1 MIVGTVL
8 ASVELE
14 SDGSAVPMS
23 LLKKTLLDFLIPGGI
38 IFLAAL
44 GFLRPHGLPPW
55 VQGPVHAFPLIVLV
69 FGLFFGWYLSSS
81 RLVLSLIVLA
91 LADCALVRF
100 MPTDPAAEW
109 VGYVIFSA
117 VTLLV
122 PLNLIASSIMK
133 EEVLASWRGILRLA
147 PVLIQPFLV
156 WWLSLP
162 EQAAI
167 AQSFQLPLVPILS
180 DRWTM
185 IPQLALVAY
194 AGAVLL
200 IGARFILRNNP
211 LDNGT
216 FWALIA
222 SFVALQ
228 GFHHGWSSSSF
239 FATAGL
245 ILFVTLVQ
253 ASHQQTYRDDLTGI
267 PGKLAYDEAVA
278 GLGRKYV
285 LAVVGIDQLKQYG
298 NQHGKPVSE
307 QVLCLVA
314 PKILAAAGAGK
325 VFRLSGEELTV
336 LSPRK
341 TATESLVDLGAIRKA
356 VEEPRLYLHGRD
368 KVREGVGTKSKD
380 QALAVTVSIGLAEA
394 TDLKPSDAKTIDA
407 KSSFSLV
414 VKAAY
419 RALYE
424 AKGEG
429 GNRVKRGTVSADI
442 PKIGQT
448 TTSRVASYSDFQQ

>member
-167 AQSFQLPLVPILS
+167 AQSFQPPLVPILS

-216 FWALIA
+216 F
-222 SFVALQ
+222 
-228 GFHHGWSSSSF
+228 
-239 FATAGL
+239 
-245 ILFVTLVQ
+245 
-253 ASHQQTYRDDLTGI
+253 
-267 PGKLAYDEAVA
+267 
-278 GLGRKYV
+278 
-285 LAVVGIDQLKQYG
+285 
-298 NQHGKPVSE
+298 
-307 QVLCLVA
+307 
-314 PKILAAAGAGK
+314 
-325 VFRLSGEELTV
+325 
-336 LSPRK
+336 
-341 TATESLVDLGAIRKA
+341 
-356 VEEPRLYLHGRD
+356 
-368 KVREGVGTKSKD
+368 
-380 QALAVTVSIGLAEA
+380 
-394 TDLKPSDAKTIDA
+394 
-407 KSSFSLV
+407 
-414 VKAAY
+414 
-419 RALYE
+419 
-424 AKGEG
+424 
-429 GNRVKRGTVSADI
+429 
-442 PKIGQT
+442 
-448 TTSRVASYSDFQQ
+448 